1 MTAHSKLGASG
12 AHRWMNCPG
21 SVAACAVMPDSPSSP
36 FAAEGT
42 VAHAV
47 GEYALANNKRSTTDV
62 LGWYGD
68 DDGRL
73 FETQEEAYL
82 ANSPKKRKDK
92 KDKTDLIFEVTD
104 EMLEAV
110 DVYVEYIRGLVEDY
124 EMLDMKPALLVEQGF
139 DLGWVRNGM
148 FGTNDACVFVPGEI
162 LIVGDYKHGR
172 GYVVE
177 VEDNPQLMYY
187 ALGALRTLCWN
198 DKKGEWDQDLMP
210 ETIKLVVIQPR
221 AKHANGGIREWTV
234 DPTYLMEDFL
244 AELIEAAAKTAKA
257 NAALRAGDW
266 CKFCDAK
273 PVCREFQSEVVRSKE
288 GIFDDIFV
296 EDLTDEKEAKAIGK
310 RKALEFCEEHAER
323 LSDILRAAPM
333 LDEFIRSVA
342 AYATGEAERGVKIPG
357 HKLVRKRAH
366 RKWAD
371 EKKLV
376 KDMSIILSDDE
387 LYTSKLKSPAQ
398 LEKNKELRASLQEYI
413 DSPEGQLTLASEDDT
428 REEVVV
434 DPFEGMN
441 AEDAETIL

>member
-1 MTAHSKLGASG
+1 MTLHSKLGASG
-12 AHRWMNCPG
+12 ASRWMNCPG
-21 SVAACAVMPDSPSSP
+21 SVAASALMPESPSSP

-47 GEYALANNKRSTTDV
+47 GEYALANHKRSTTDV
-62 LGWYGD
+62 LGWWGD

-73 FETQEEAYL
+73 FETYDEAKE
-82 ANSPKKRKDK
+82 ANSPKVRKDG

-110 DVYVEYIRGLVEDY
+110 DVYVDFIRGIVADY
-124 EMLDMKPALLVEQGF
+124 EMLDMEPALLVEQGF
-139 DLGWVRNGM
+139 DLGWVREGM

-198 DKKGEWDQDLMP
+198 DVAKDWNYDLMP
-210 ETIKLVVIQPR
+210 KTIELIVIQPR
-221 AKHANGGIREWTV
+221 AKHANGGIRKWAV

-244 AELIEAAAKTAKA
+244 AELLDAAEATAKV
-257 NAALRAGDW
+257 NAILRAGEW

-273 PVCREFQSEVVRSKE
+273 PVCKEFQSEVVRSKE

-296 EDLTDEKEAKAIGK
+296 DDLTDEKEAKSIGK
-310 RKALEFCEEHAER
+310 RKALEFCEEHADR
-323 LSDILRAAPM
+323 IAQILKAAPM
-333 LDEFIRSVA
+333 MDEFIRSVA
-342 AYATGEAERGVKIPG
+342 AYAQGEAERGVKIPG
-357 HKLVRKRAH
+357 RKLVRKRAH

-371 EKKLV
+371 EAKLV
-376 KDMSIILSDDE
+376 KTLGIILSDDE
-387 LYTSKLKSPAQ
+387 LYTKKLKSPAQ
-398 LEKNKELRASLQEYI
+398 LEKDKVLKPMLQEFI
-413 DSPEGQLTLASEDDT
+413 DHPEGQLTLAEEDDS

-434 DPFEGMN
+434 DPFAGMN
-441 AEDAETIL
+441 ADDAETML